1 MKNISMN
8 ITPFLVP
15 APMPAIV
22 PSSPGFQPTPQQKNG
37 YSVSFSAHFDNEEDA
52 MNFAKVTLAHMQ
64 EYGDRHNEGINIV
77 DRLKERK

>member
-15 APMPAIV
+15 APMPV
-22 PSSPGFQPTPQQKNG
+22 QGSPAFPASPQKNG

-52 MNFAKVTLAHMQ
+52 MNFAKVTLGHMQ
-64 EYGDRHNEGINIV
+64 EYGDRHNEAGV
-77 DRLKERK
+77 TVTDYLKERK